1 MKKLWQLGIKFAS
14 QIWEDKKMASLNK
27 VFMIGNLT
35 RDPELRYVPSGA
47 PVATFGL
54 AVNRTFVT
62 QHGDKKDE
70 VCFVRVVV
78 FGKQAE
84 SCSQYLTK
92 GRPVFVEGRLQ
103 YRAWEQD
110 GQKRSALDIVADR
123 VQFLGSPPGKHG
135 SGGPEEVSERQKETF
150 TEEAPA
156 DNVKHEEETPF

>member
-1 MKKLWQLGIKFAS
+1 
-14 QIWEDKKMASLNK
+14 MASLNK
-27 VFMIGNLT
+27 VFMMGNLT

-54 AVNRTFVT
+54 AVNRTYVT

-92 GRPVFVEGRLQ
+92 GRPVFIEGRLQ

-110 GQKRSALDIVADR
+110 GQKRSTLDIVADR
-123 VQFLGSPPGKHG
+123 VQFLGAPPGGKPG
-135 SGGPEEVSERQKETF
+135 AGPEDMAEPHKDTF

-156 DNVKHEEETPF
+156 DNIKPEEDAPF

>member
-1 MKKLWQLGIKFAS
+1 
-14 QIWEDKKMASLNK
+14 MASLNK
-27 VFMIGNLT
+27 VLMIGNLT

-54 AVNRTFVT
+54 AANRTFVT
-62 QHGDKKDE
+62 QHGEKKDE

-110 GQKRSALDIVADR
+110 GQKRNSLDIVAER
-123 VQFLGSPPGKHG
+123 VQFLGAPPGGKQS
-135 SGGPEEVSERQKETF
+135 SGAEEMPETHKETF
-150 TEEAPA
+150 TEEAPS
-156 DNVKHEEETPF
+156 DSVKPEEEAPF

>member
-1 MKKLWQLGIKFAS
+1 
-14 QIWEDKKMASLNK
+14 MASLNK
-27 VFMIGNLT
+27 IFMIGNLT

-92 GRPVFVEGRLQ
+92 GRPVFIEGRLQ

-110 GQKRSALDIVADR
+110 GQKRSTLDIVADR
-123 VQFLGSPPGKHG
+123 VQFLGAPGKHG
-135 SGGPEEVSERQKETF
+135 SSGSEEMADPQKETF
-150 TEEAPA
+150 TEDAPTPTDNMKSEEEAP
-156 DNVKHEEETPF
+156 F

>member
-1 MKKLWQLGIKFAS
+1 
-14 QIWEDKKMASLNK
+14 MASLNK
-27 VFMIGNLT
+27 VLMIGNLT

-54 AVNRTFVT
+54 AANRTFVT
-62 QHGDKKDE
+62 QHGEKKDE

-110 GQKRSALDIVADR
+110 GQKRNSLDIVAER
-123 VQFLGSPPGKHG
+123 VQFLGAPPGGKQPAG
-135 SGGPEEVSERQKETF
+135 TEEIQEAHKETF
-150 TEEAPA
+150 TEETPA
-156 DNVKHEEETPF
+156 DNIKPEEEAPF

>member
-1 MKKLWQLGIKFAS
+1 
-14 QIWEDKKMASLNK
+14 MASLNK
-27 VFMIGNLT
+27 VFMMGNLT

-62 QHGDKKDE
+62 QQGEKKDE

-92 GRPVFVEGRLQ
+92 GRLVFIEGRLH

-110 GQKRSALDIVADR
+110 GQKRNTLDIVADR
-123 VQFLGSPPGKHG
+123 VQFLG
-135 SGGPEEVSERQKETF
+135 GPAKPAGTESEDMTAPHKETF
-150 TEEAPA
+150 VDDSTASDHIKPEEDAP
-156 DNVKHEEETPF
+156 F

>member
-1 MKKLWQLGIKFAS
+1 
-14 QIWEDKKMASLNK
+14 MASLNK
-27 VFMIGNLT
+27 VFMMGNLT

-54 AVNRTFVT
+54 AVNRIFVT
-62 QHGDKKDE
+62 QHGEKKDE

-92 GRPVFVEGRLQ
+92 GRLVFIEGRLQ

-110 GQKRSALDIVADR
+110 GQKRSTLDIVADR
-123 VQFLGSPPGKHG
+123 VQFLGGPAK
-135 SGGPEEVSERQKETF
+135 SGAESEEITEPHKETF
-150 TEEAPA
+150 VDESAASDQAKPEEDAP
-156 DNVKHEEETPF
+156 F

>member
-1 MKKLWQLGIKFAS
+1 
-14 QIWEDKKMASLNK
+14 MASLNK

-35 RDPELRYVPSGA
+35 RDPELRYVPSGT

-92 GRPVFVEGRLQ
+92 GRPVFIEGRLQ

-110 GQKRSALDIVADR
+110 GQKRSILDIVADR
-123 VQFLGSPPGKHG
+123 VQFLGAPGGKQG
-135 SGGPEEVSERQKETF
+135 LVSEEMPESHKETF
-150 TEEAPA
+150 TEETPA
-156 DNVKHEEETPF
+156 DNIKPEEEAPF

>member
-1 MKKLWQLGIKFAS
+1 
-14 QIWEDKKMASLNK
+14 MASLNK

-70 VCFVRVVV
+70 VCFVRIVV

-103 YRAWEQD
+103 YRVWEQD
-110 GQKRSALDIVADR
+110 GQKRSTLDIVADR
-123 VQFLGSPPGKHG
+123 VQFLGSPGKHAT
-135 SGGPEEVSERQKETF
+135 GGAEEIPEPQKESF
-150 TEEAPA
+150 VEEAPA
-156 DNVKHEEETPF
+156 DNVKPEEDAPF

>member
-1 MKKLWQLGIKFAS
+1 
-14 QIWEDKKMASLNK
+14 MASLNR

-47 PVATFGL
+47 PVTTFGL
-54 AVNRTFVT
+54 AVNRTYVT

-70 VCFVRVVV
+70 VCFVRIVV

-84 SCSQYLTK
+84 SCSQYLAK

-110 GQKRSALDIVADR
+110 GQKRRSLDIVADW
-123 VQFLGSPPGKHG
+123 VQFLGAPGGKHG
-135 SGGPEEVSERQKETF
+135 PSSEETPEPHKETF
-150 TEEAPA
+150 TEDAPA
-156 DNVKHEEETPF
+156 DNVKPGEEAPF

>member
-1 MKKLWQLGIKFAS
+1 
-14 QIWEDKKMASLNK
+14 MASLNK
-27 VFMIGNLT
+27 VFMMGNLT

-47 PVATFGL
+47 PVTTFGL
-54 AVNRTFVT
+54 AANRTYVT

-110 GQKRSALDIVADR
+110 GQKRSTLDIVADR
-123 VQFLGSPPGKHG
+123 VQFLGAPPGAKPGPG
-135 SGGPEEVSERQKETF
+135 SEDTAEPHKDTF

-156 DNVKHEEETPF
+156 EHVKPEEEAPF